1 MLVVITS
8 NPVLQP
14 QHDRGSGYGGSGYG
28 GRDSS
33 DEAREKGR
41 SQVMKG
47 LSCYAKAL
55 VFIMLALMN
64 FEDWTDMH
72 IRDSLLVSLL
82 LTEVEA

>member
-14 QHDRGSGYGGSGYG
+14 QHERGSGYG
-28 GRDSS
+28 GRDVS
-33 DEAREKGR
+33 DEAGENGR

-55 VFIMLALMN
+55 VFIMLALVN

>member
-1 MLVVITS
+1 
-8 NPVLQP
+8 
-14 QHDRGSGYGGSGYG
+14 
-28 GRDSS
+28 
-33 DEAREKGR
+33 
-41 SQVMKG
+41 MKG

-55 VFIMLALMN
+55 VFIMLALVN